1 MISKLFG
8 DDWKSLGLSL
18 SEVLELEDLKSQ
30 KSANKEKISKERGDK
45 N

>member
-8 DDWKSLGLSL
+8 DDWKELGLSL
-18 SEVLELEDLKSQ
+18 SEVLGLDDLKSQ
-30 KSANKEKISKERGDK
+30 KSTNKGKISKERGDK